1 MPTEIKKEQEQMA
14 ETQPTETPVAS
25 ESQTTPATET
35 DQQSAEAKT
44 EESKDSEVEA
54 KEESSTESL
63 LGADEESKKET
74 EQESEAPE
82 TYEFVAPE
90 GVELDANMIES
101 FKPLAK
107 ELNLSQEKAQ
117 KLVDLVATK
126 SQEAAD
132 AQRKQEA
139 QMISDWQKEITSDP
153 GHKEMLS
160 AAKLTV
166 SKFGKDNPEFE
177 TLTKSWLGSH
187 PGFVKFL
194 ASIGTH
200 LKEADMDPSAVG
212 GSGGNQTLGSIL
224 YPDMGKKK

>member
-1 MPTEIKKEQEQMA
+1 MPEETKMETAVEPQPVEAKA
-14 ETQPTETPVAS
+14 ETTPT
-25 ESQTTPATET
+25 TTAPAT
-35 DQQSAEAKT
+35 AEAEGKT
-44 EESKDSEVEA
+44 EEAKAEVKPEVEA
-54 KEESSTESL
+54 KEDGATESL
-63 LGADEESKKET
+63 LSDESKSET
-74 EQESEAPE
+74 EQESNVPE
-82 TYEFVAPE
+82 NYEFVAPE
-90 GVELDANMIES
+90 GVELDSQMIEA

-107 ELNLSQEKAQ
+107 ELSLSQEAAQ
-117 KLVDLVATK
+117 KLVDLVASK
-126 SQEAAD
+126 SQEAMD

-153 GHKEMLS
+153 GHKQMLV

-177 TLTKSWLGSH
+177 KLTKSWLGSH

-200 LKEADMDPSAVG
+200 LQEANMDTSAVG
-212 GSGGNQTLGSIL
+212 GNSGGQSLGSIL